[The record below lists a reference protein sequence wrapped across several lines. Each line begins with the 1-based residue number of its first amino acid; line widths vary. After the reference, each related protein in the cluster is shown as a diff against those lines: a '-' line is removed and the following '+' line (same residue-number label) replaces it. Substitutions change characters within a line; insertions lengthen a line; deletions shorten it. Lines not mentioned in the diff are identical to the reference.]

1 MERKSKLT
9 LYTSLLSLVHI
20 YPYIFLNLFDSLYT
34 QYELWRLW
42 FFIGAGFSPSLSR
55 FLIDIVGISRVP
67 MYVYYVDPALFAVI
81 SGWSYY
87 RLSEKF
93 IRRVNYLFVALIILT
108 IPALLFA
115 PELDVGRVV
124 AHTVILSIGI
134 HITSR
139 SPWNNNIKILGTTTN
154 NHADDSIE
162 ENSTNELSTVEEH
175 RTAAEA
181 AVETAISAKSSDN
194 LDTAADAYNEAL
206 NEYQAAIE
214 ALDAGSTEKRT
225 EMEEAVESTRADLE
239 MVKTRQ
245 ERQSAVI
252 DNLQPAERSLQE
264 AIAAYI
270 ENDQTVAR
278 IRFRQ
283 ARDTFEDAHE
293 TIAESEVDLLT
304 DPVAVDVQPD
314 RKPSSTTIGDL
325 PGIPEAAASELADA
339 GIEIVDDL
347 DHGDESPW
355 TPAAVQ
361 ELLDEETI
369 EQDVATTLTLLSW
382 WDGDESYEFD
392 TTEAVETRHQQA
404 DYGFNHTS

>member
-139 SPWNNNIKILGTTTN
+139 SP
-154 NHADDSIE
+154 
-162 ENSTNELSTVEEH
+162 
-175 RTAAEA
+175 
-181 AVETAISAKSSDN
+181 
-194 LDTAADAYNEAL
+194 
-206 NEYQAAIE
+206 
-214 ALDAGSTEKRT
+214 
-225 EMEEAVESTRADLE
+225 
-239 MVKTRQ
+239 
-245 ERQSAVI
+245 
-252 DNLQPAERSLQE
+252 
-264 AIAAYI
+264 
-270 ENDQTVAR
+270 
-278 IRFRQ
+278 
-283 ARDTFEDAHE
+283 
-293 TIAESEVDLLT
+293 
-304 DPVAVDVQPD
+304 
-314 RKPSSTTIGDL
+314 
-325 PGIPEAAASELADA
+325 
-339 GIEIVDDL
+339 
-347 DHGDESPW
+347 
-355 TPAAVQ
+355 
-361 ELLDEETI
+361 
-369 EQDVATTLTLLSW
+369 
-382 WDGDESYEFD
+382 
-392 TTEAVETRHQQA
+392 
-404 DYGFNHTS
+404 